1 MARPAGVPPPASAPF
16 HAPHGPDT
24 DDIVLTKAR
33 LISTEV
39 HFAPFGEWDR
49 GPDQQAYR
57 NL

>member
-16 HAPHGPDT
+16 HPPPGPDT
-24 DDIVLTKAR
+24 DYIVLTKAR
-33 LISTEV
+33 LISTEEP
-39 HFAPFGEWDR
+39 FATFGEWDG